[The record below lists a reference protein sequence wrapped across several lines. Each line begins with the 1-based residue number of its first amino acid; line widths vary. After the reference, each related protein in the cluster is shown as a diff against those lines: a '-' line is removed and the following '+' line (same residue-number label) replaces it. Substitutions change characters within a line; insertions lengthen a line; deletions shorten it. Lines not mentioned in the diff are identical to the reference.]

1 MELHV
6 AGMNAKTDANAR
18 RIVPLQ
24 AKLATGLNGATVTR
38 HVNRK
43 TVAKG

>member
-1 MELHV
+1 MELNV

-24 AKLATGLNGATVTR
+24 DKLATGLNGANVTR
-38 HVNRK
+38 HVNQN
-43 TVAKG
+43 TAAKG